1 MTEHNIMII
10 RVNQRQHS
18 AEKLQK
24 VFSKFGCSIKTR
36 LGLHEAGD
44 VCATDGLII
53 LQLVRG
59 ADDLHEFRNELNELE
74 GVTAILVEI

>member
-10 RVNQRQHS
+10 RVNQRMHS
-18 AEKLQK
+18 AEQLQK
-24 VFSKFGCSIKTR
+24 VFSRYGCSIKTR

-44 VCATDGLII
+44 VCATDGLIL

-59 ADDLHEFRNELNELE
+59 ADDLNAFRNELNDLE

>member
-1 MTEHNIMII
+1 
-10 RVNQRQHS
+10 
-18 AEKLQK
+18 
-24 VFSKFGCSIKTR
+24 
-36 LGLHEAGD
+36 LHEAGD

-59 ADDLHEFRNELNELE
+59 ADDLNAFRNELNALD